1 MRSQTVANDV
11 IADKCDK
18 AQSKVLDRP
27 GPTKRDR
34 WDWWMDIGVRDAN
47 FTDALWHLNSLL
59 DLAHW
64 LVTVSKGQNRL
75 DGWLNLEELEKVQ
88 IDCKNR
94 ANDVIGRLH
103 SRVNAF
109 FTAIASCQSQA
120 MDEAILQLSGDQ
132 SEEEAASVDNSEDG
146 ASEVALDDALD
157 MRAAIKVACR
167 ELKEILQLLSR
178 PASYAA
184 LFDATCDQAE
194 STPRDSFHDLEL
206 LFQSMYMECQ
216 INFGDEETEPV
227 VRQKALSCLFEFNR
241 ALPSDKAFEGY
252 KKIFQSTYQHLY
264 NQHQLAKKGE
274 LSALRGKFANH
285 VFDEESARMMERHRI
300 AAQADPKARV
310 AYEVACNDLA
320 RHVRVLL
327 EHVSLSFTHLK
338 YPEQSFRAQDH
349 LVKPWNQLQDTQRF
363 LREFLDEASGGTKID
378 LERELAGL
386 VERFEEVFKDEVLQP
401 FAKMFDLGEYAS
413 AEGDNIFGLQRV
425 HDLTAKIEAQGG
437 KLGQVI
443 CCSQI

>member
-1 MRSQTVANDV
+1 MWGVFEAHMKRLAQGEDGAMTLLRKGKHKEARTLLVQIHAMVSLVSGEHAEGVDAAHRVKELHDEVAVRPSALIARPVSACCCAPLPPHLLLPQLTVLPVRSQTVANDV

-64 LVTVSKGQNRL
+64 LVTVSKGRIASTA
-75 DGWLNLEELEKVQ
+75 GST
-88 IDCKNR
+88 
-94 ANDVIGRLH
+94 
-103 SRVNAF
+103 SRSSKRCRSTARIAPTTSSAGCTHVS
-109 FTAIASCQSQA
+109 TPSSAIASCQSQA
-120 MDEAILQLSGDQ
+120 ADEAILQLSGDQ

-274 LSALRGKFANH
+274 LRA
-285 VFDEESARMMERHRI
+285 ARQI
-300 AAQADPKARV
+300 CQPRV
-310 AYEVACNDLA
+310 
-320 RHVRVLL
+320 
-327 EHVSLSFTHLK
+327 
-338 YPEQSFRAQDH
+338 
-349 LVKPWNQLQDTQRF
+349 
-363 LREFLDEASGGTKID
+363 
-378 LERELAGL
+378 
-386 VERFEEVFKDEVLQP
+386 
-401 FAKMFDLGEYAS
+401 
-413 AEGDNIFGLQRV
+413 
-425 HDLTAKIEAQGG
+425 
-437 KLGQVI
+437 
-443 CCSQI
+443 